1 MIPLWKAHVQFDPG
15 IFLAALGITLLELA
29 EASAVGLALYAE
41 SRRYTAFLAVSLGVL
56 AVFIPTA
63 VVGKYISL
71 LPVFAVRLI
80 AGVLLLYF
88 GVRLTRSARRSYIRS
103 KQASSTSYKE
113 EFERGVLAT
122 GFSVGAVEAFEAAIV
137 LVALLPNS
145 YTSTLLGLLLGA
157 VLVVAFTYMLRL
169 QVRRVKQANM
179 KMLVAALLLTFATFW
194 FAEEATALS
203 DLILIPL
210 FLVYLAIVRWVA
222 TRGVPNTL
230 NLKSQTTSAPTQT
243 KNNIN
248 NCSLN

>member
-1 MIPLWKAHVQFDPG
+1 MIPLWKTHVQFDPG

-41 SRRYTAFLAVSLGVL
+41 SRRHTAFLAVSLGVL
-56 AVFIPTA
+56 VVFIPTA

-80 AGVLLLYF
+80 AGALLLYF

-103 KQASSTSYKE
+103 KQASSASYKE

-145 YTSTLLGLLLGA
+145 YGSTILGLLLGV
-157 VLVVAFTYMLRL
+157 VLIVVFTYILRF

-194 FAEEATALS
+194 FTEEVVNVS

-210 FLVYLAIVRWVA
+210 FLVYLAAVRWVS
-222 TRGVPNTL
+222 TRGVLNTL
-230 NLKSQTTSAPTQT
+230 STSSQSTPSASAQV
-243 KNNIN
+243 KDKA
-248 NCSLN
+248 SGS